1 MLRTQVT
8 EKLEALSHTVSSEWV
23 NQRLNDCVEKI
34 RLMIPRFDGYF
45 PSACTTNMAYRV
57 KDNDDWTN
65 GFWTAMM
72 WMSYQVTGDDEF
84 KQQAQQQLIS
94 FQERLDKHF
103 ILDHHDIGFLYSL
116 SAVAGYRVTGGYQS
130 MIIQAAD
137 VLLARFQ
144 EKGQFIQ
151 AWGKKGA
158 PNEYRLIIDSLLNLP
173 LLFEASRLSGHQK
186 YAQVARAHYQQV
198 LEHIVRQD
206 YSTYHTFY
214 FDPQTG
220 APWKGATAQG
230 YSDDSCWAR
239 GQAWI
244 LLGMPLYKRFNPN
257 VMEKVRYQH
266 LLDYYFDHSAK
277 DGIPYW
283 DLIFDDNSNEPKD
296 SSAAAIVACGLIE
309 ANQQDYQ
316 QNGVVY
322 AKGILA
328 ALDRYRTIPG
338 QEGLLQHG
346 VYAYSEGKGVDE
358 ANLWGDYFYME
369 ALMRLTNSEWQTYW

>member
-1 MLRTQVT
+1 M
-8 EKLEALSHTVSSEWV
+8 K
-23 NQRLNDCVEKI
+23 N
-34 RLMIPRFDGYF
+34 
-45 PSACTTNMAYRV
+45 
-57 KDNDDWTN
+57 NDDWTN

-72 WMSYQVTGDDEF
+72 WMSYQVTGDDKF

-116 SAVAGYRVTGGYQS
+116 SAVAGYRVTGDYQS

-137 VLLARFQ
+137 ALLARFQ

-173 LLFEASRLSGHQK
+173 LLFEASKLSGNQQ
-186 YAQVARAHYQQV
+186 YAKVARAHYQQV
-198 LEHIVRQD
+198 IKHIVRQD

-214 FDPQTG
+214 YDPRTG
-220 APWKGATAQG
+220 TPLKGATAQG

-244 LLGMPLYKRFNPN
+244 LLGMPLYKRFNPD
-257 VMEKVRYQH
+257 MIEKGQYQH
-266 LLDYYFDHSAK
+266 LLNYYFEHLGK

-283 DLIFDDNSNEPKD
+283 DLIFDDSSHEPED

-309 ANQQDYQ
+309 ADQQQYQQD
-316 QNGVVY
+316 GIVY

-328 ALDRYRTIPG
+328 ALDRYRTISG

-369 ALMRLTNSEWQTYW
+369 ALMRLTNLEWPTYW